1 MTGAKIFKVLP
12 GSIADEIGL
21 SEGDIIL
28 KCNGH
33 EIEDEL
39 SMRFYFAAEEVELQ
53 VICSGELEI
62 IEIENPYL
70 EDLGVEFESALLGNA
85 KSCKNKCIFC
95 FIDQLPKGMRKP
107 LYFKDDDS
115 RLSYLTG
122 NYVTLTNVTD
132 EEIDRIIEMHIEPI
146 NISVHT
152 MNPDLRVFM
161 LKNPAAAKLPKQME
175 KLKNG
180 KIHMNCQIVAVRGI
194 NDGENLCETIKG
206 LAKFYPYVTSVSVVP
221 MGMTKFREGLFEATP
236 YDRESSLEILD
247 IVSKWQEKLLS
258 EIGTRFIYAAD
269 EFFLNAGK
277 EIPCDEYYEGYYQ
290 IENGVGLMRNLEE
303 EFKEA
308 LETSPKKYT
317 EVTIITGMA
326 AEGLMR
332 HLAEIAMKRYEGI
345 KIHIKAIR
353 NDFFGEKITVAG
365 LVVGGD
371 IINQLKGEKITER
384 VLIPSVMLKDNTDLF
399 LDDVTV
405 SDIEKALSCKIS
417 VSDCTGGDLWKK
429 IIDEVDYE

>member
-1 MTGAKIFKVLP
+1 MTGAKIFRVIE

-21 SEGDIIL
+21 SAGDIIL

-39 SMRFYFAAEEVELQ
+39 SMRFYFAAEEVELE
-53 VICSGELEI
+53 VIIGGEREI

-70 EDLGVEFESALLGNA
+70 EDLGIEFESALLGNA

-122 NYVTLTNVTD
+122 NYVTLTNVTE
-132 EEIDRIIEMHIEPI
+132 EEIDRIIEMHLEPI

-152 MNPDLRVFM
+152 TDPHLRTFM
-161 LKNPAAAKLPKQME
+161 LKNPAAAKLLDYME
-175 KLKNG
+175 KLKKG
-180 KIHMNCQIVAVRGI
+180 KIHMNCQIVVVRGV
-194 NDGENLCETIKG
+194 NDGEKLSETIET
-206 LAKFYPYVTSVSVVP
+206 LAAFYPYVTSVSAVP
-221 MGMTKFREGLFEATP
+221 MGMTKFRDGLFKATP
-236 YDRESSLEILD
+236 FDKESSLAVLD
-247 IVSKWQEKLLS
+247 IVNSWQEKLLS
-258 EIGTRFIYAAD
+258 KIGTRFIYAAD

-290 IENGVGLMRNLEE
+290 IENGVGLMRNLEV

-308 LETSPKKYT
+308 LGVPPKKDT

-326 AEGLMR
+326 AKELMES
-332 HLAEIAMKRYEGI
+332 LAKMAMEKYENV
-345 KIHIKAIR
+345 KIYVKAIK
-353 NDFFGEKITVAG
+353 NEFFGEKITVAG
-365 LVVGGD
+365 LIVGGD
-371 IINQLKGEKITER
+371 IIKQLKNKKLTKR
-384 VLIPSVMLKDNTDLF
+384 VLIPSVMLKDGTDLF
-399 LDDVTV
+399 LDDVTI
-405 SDIEKALSCKIS
+405 SDIERELSCS
-417 VSDCTGGDLWKK
+417 VAVNDCSGEDLWKK

>member
-21 SEGDIIL
+21 SAGDIIL
-28 KCNGH
+28 KCNGRD
-33 EIEDEL
+33 ILDEL
-39 SMRFYFAAEEVELQ
+39 SMRFYFAAEEVELE
-53 VICSGELEI
+53 VICAGEREI

-132 EEIDRIIEMHIEPI
+132 EEIDRIIEMHLEPI

-152 MNPDLRVFM
+152 TDPELRTFM
-161 LKNPAAAKLPKQME
+161 LKNPAAAKLLNYME
-175 KLKNG
+175 RLKAG
-180 KIHMNCQIVAVRGI
+180 RIHMNCQIVSVRGV
-194 NDGENLCETIKG
+194 NDGEKLSETIEK
-206 LAKFYPYVTSVSVVP
+206 LAQFYPYVTSVSVVP
-221 MGMTKFREGLFEATP
+221 MGMTKFREGLFEAIP

-247 IVSKWQEKLLS
+247 IVSMWQKKLLS

-308 LETSPKKYT
+308 LETPPRKDT
-317 EVTIITGMA
+317 EVTIITGKA
-326 AEGLMR
+326 AEELMR
-332 HLAEIAMKRYEGI
+332 KIAELAMERYSGV
-345 KIHIKAIR
+345 KIHVKAIR

-371 IINQLKGEKITER
+371 IINQLKNEKITER
-384 VLIPSVMLKDNTDLF
+384 ILIPSVMLKDNTDLF

-405 SDIEKALSCKIS
+405 SDIEKVLSCKIS

-429 IIDEVDYE
+429 IIDEVDL